1 MYAGFFGRLTDP
13 MGACGGCAAAMIDPW
28 YAEWVTR
35 CAFYTRSM
43 KWRSEIERAGETVD
57 PRNILRR
64 HPLQP
69 DMMEEWALPGVDI
82 AAKARAAAIPEEA
95 ALVARARGGDQ
106 DAFSTLVR
114 LHQRQVYNL
123 TLRMLHDAEEAN
135 EATQEV
141 FLAAW
146 QGLRV
151 FRGDARFATWLYR
164 IAYNHC
170 LKLVEHRRR
179 DAVAQAELTAESAR
193 EQSPAGTLSAQLA
206 QDAERAMREQVRG
219 EIANL
224 PPKYRIV
231 LVLRHLQELSY
242 EEMAEVMRVP
252 IGTVKTQLFRA
263 RALLKERLEGIGRV
277 SELRV
282 GLETGMRNVLEHGKD
297 SIGKGDER

>member
-1 MYAGFFGRLTDP
+1 M
-13 MGACGGCAAAMIDPW
+13 
-28 YAEWVTR
+28 
-35 CAFYTRSM
+35 S
-43 KWRSEIERAGETVD
+43 

-69 DMMEEWALPGVDI
+69 DMMDEWSLGSVPRLARSDGAALPGIDV
-82 AAKARAAAIPEEA
+82 AAKSSAAAIPEEA
-95 ALVARARGGDQ
+95 ALVARARTGDQ
-106 DAFSTLVR
+106 DAFGALVR

-123 TLRMLHDAEEAN
+123 ALRMLHDAEEAS

-146 QGLRV
+146 QGLQG

-164 IAYNHC
+164 IAYNYC
-170 LKLVEHRRR
+170 LKRVEHRRR
-179 DAVAQAELTAESAR
+179 DAAAKAELVAESAR
-193 EQSPAGTLSAQLA
+193 EQSPAGALSAHHA
-206 QDAERAMREQVRG
+206 QDAERAMREHVRG

-224 PPKYRIV
+224 PPKYRVV

-263 RALLKERLEGIGRV
+263 RALLKERLESLGGIGGLGRV
-277 SELRV
+277 GSLRV
-282 GLETGMRNVLEHGKD
+282 GLEAGLRGVLEHGKD
-297 SIGKGDER
+297 TAGKGETR